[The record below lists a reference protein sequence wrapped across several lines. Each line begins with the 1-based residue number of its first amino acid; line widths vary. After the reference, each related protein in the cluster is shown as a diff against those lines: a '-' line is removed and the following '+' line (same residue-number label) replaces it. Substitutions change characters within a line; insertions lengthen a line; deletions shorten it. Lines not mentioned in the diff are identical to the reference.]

1 MSSPVLT
8 NDGPGFLGYAVYTA
22 LLGKGLSVTTIVR
35 RPDAWLLIGLM
46 RCKRRQYTT
55 TLTSS

>member
-1 MSSPVLT
+1 MTV
-8 NDGPGFLGYAVYTA
+8 LGYAVYTA